1 MQRLILLL
9 VVLVSCNFAHAA
21 VWTEVNS
28 WSPTWEDRF
37 SEWVENN
44 WQIDFFARKKL
55 PNGQGNPYY
64 GLRTDCAD
72 TVYSMRLIFAYEN
85 KLPFVIQDP
94 TAYGR
99 TISNQMKRFDKQREE
114 QRVKSFL
121 LYIYDMV
128 STKSVANDTYPVA
141 ISRNTVRAGSLILTT
156 AVNHHSWTIKEMLPI
171 GVPHLVY
178 NSTVG
183 RTSGSTLQE
192 RQSWPNPEWV
202 FEGDQT
208 PAGNAGFRY
217 WRPVEYLNQPV
228 WKVPGYSE
236 EQYKVPLK
244 RWVKYAQSRLQLR
257 RETDEQMMARLMKV
271 TCQGLVSRVSAVNDG
286 LNALRS
292 TRGCMK
298 YEDYDTYSTPS
309 RDQRVFDDY
318 VTLRKVY
325 RELVLA
331 NNAADLSLDMRVRLN
346 KIYPFIEESMASE
359 TRKMAPVGVDGVS
372 VCTTEYISGQY
383 LDLAEFK
390 RRLFAGLISNNPMDE
405 AQYRWGQLR
414 GPSQRAR
421 GCQSWDVWV
430 PNLKQD

>member
-9 VVLVSCNFAHAA
+9 VVFFSINFAHAA

-28 WSPTWEDRF
+28 WSPAWEDRF
-37 SEWVENN
+37 SDWVQNN
-44 WQIDFFARKKL
+44 WQVDFFARKKL
-55 PNGQGNPYY
+55 PNGQSNPYY

-94 TAYGR
+94 TASGR
-99 TISNQMKRFDKQREE
+99 TISNQMKRFDKQRED
-114 QRVKSFL
+114 QRIKNFL

-128 STKSVANDTYPVA
+128 STKSLPNDTYPTA
-141 ISRNTVRAGSLILTT
+141 ISRGAVRPGSLILTT
-156 AVNHHSWTIKEMLPI
+156 TVNHHSWTIKEMLPI

-178 NSTVG
+178 NSVIG
-183 RTSGSTLQE
+183 RTSGSMLQE

-202 FEGDQT
+202 FEGNAT

-236 EQYKVPLK
+236 EQYKVQLR
-244 RWVKYAQSRLQLR
+244 RWVKYAQGRLALR

-271 TCQGLVSRVSAVNDG
+271 TCQGLQSRVPSVNEG
-286 LNALRS
+286 LAALKS

-298 YEDYDTYSTPS
+298 YADYDTYSTPS

-318 VTLRKVY
+318 VTLRKAY
-325 RELVLA
+325 RELVQA
-331 NNAADLSLDMRVRLN
+331 NNAAELSLDMRVRLN
-346 KIYPFIEESMASE
+346 KIFPYIEESIANE
-359 TRKMAPVGVDGVS
+359 TRKMAPTGVDGTS
-372 VCTTEYISGQY
+372 VCTTEFLSGQY
-383 LDLAEFK
+383 MDLAEFK
-390 RRLFAGLISNNPMDE
+390 RRLFAGLISNNPMDD

-421 GCQSWDVWV
+421 SCQSWDVWV